1 MAISAKKAM
10 FEKRAQATMLTRSG
24 WRRYE
29 IEALGNLR
37 HGPAGARH
45 AGRLGDEAEGHRGRT
60 P

>member
-1 MAISAKKAM
+1 M
-10 FEKRAQATMLTRSG
+10 FEKRAQATMPTGSG